1 MSRRFIT
8 TLEDDQY
15 DALMKLSEDTSV
27 PAAEFI
33 RRGLEA
39 IGIPPDRPRP
49 PSEFSIG
56 IRREPDPRWIGRR
69 SGVRFL
75 R

>member
-1 MSRRFIT
+1 MSRRILV

-15 DALMKLSEDTSV
+15 ESLIELSALTSV
-27 PAAEFI
+27 PAAEYM

-49 PSEFSIG
+49 PGELSIG
-56 IRREPDPRWIGRR
+56 IRREPDPRFIGRR
-69 SGVRFL
+69 AGIRFS